1 MILVEIF
8 SKHDCHLCDV
18 AKDSLAKIQKE
29 YPFELRETTIVE
41 GGNYYDEFK
50 DRIPVVYI
58 NGEFA
63 FQYRVPEKMFIQRL
77 TTLSRQE

>member
-18 AKDSLAKIQKE
+18 AKDSLVKIQKV
-29 YPFELRETTIVE
+29 YPFELRETTIIE
-41 GGNYYDEFK
+41 GSKYYDEFK
-50 DRIPVVYI
+50 ERIPVIYI

-63 FQYRVPEKMFIQRL
+63 FQYRVPEKMFIQQL
-77 TTLSRQE
+77 KTLSVQE